1 MFSDTLINEYAK
13 KLVSQKDQEGRIFKL
28 ALDNRFIKELITHLN
43 TEDQLGKD
51 KVNSLGAHLGIYSHA
66 TEVISKGRKKAGDF
80 ITLNDTGAF
89 WDSWKVEV
97 TESFIEIDANPF
109 KEDTNLFDEYGIEI
123 VGLTK
128 ENLDIFIDEAKPFYI
143 QYLRRNL

>member
-43 TEDQLGKD
+43 TVDQLGKD

-89 WDSWKVEV
+89 WDSWRIEV
-97 TESFIEIDANPF
+97 TEAFIEIDADPF

-128 ENLDIFIDEAKPFYI
+128 ENLDLFIDEAKKLYI